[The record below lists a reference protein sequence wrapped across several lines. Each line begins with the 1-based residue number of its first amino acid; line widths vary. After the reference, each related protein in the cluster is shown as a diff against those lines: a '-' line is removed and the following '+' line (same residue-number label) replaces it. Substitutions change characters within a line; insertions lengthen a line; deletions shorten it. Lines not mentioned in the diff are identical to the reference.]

1 MKNDVFEK
9 CEHSIRDSAEERV
22 ASIYSS
28 AGGPLVGWLLD
39 ECKQRGQLPGDM
51 AQELGVTSGYIN
63 QLRSGLR
70 KSENISRE
78 FAVSCARYL
87 GVPPVVVMIV
97 SGRISMQDFV
107 CPTQPPEP
115 VLQRAF
121 NAMLEDPVVRAL
133 LPADVGHLNADARQA
148 LVRLNG
154 NTTGHD
160 VRGCESCPRRCAGCK
175 EQLLYMTNLRVWR
188 SVATAT
194 SPASLLMASESF
206 IYIGQPNSG
215 LAS

>member
-39 ECKQRGQLPGDM
+39 ECKQRGQLPGDI
-51 AQELGVTSGYIN
+51 AQKLGVTSGYIN

-70 KSENISRE
+70 KSEHISRE
-78 FAVSCARYL
+78 FAASCARYL

-97 SGRISMQDFV
+97 SGRISIRDFV
-107 CPTQPPEP
+107 CPTQPPEL

-121 NAMLEDPVVRAL
+121 NAMLADPVVRAL
-133 LPADVGHLNADARQA
+133 LPADVGNLNADAQQA
-148 LVRLNG
+148 LVQLYG
-154 NTTGHD
+154 NTIGHD
-160 VRGCESCPRRCAGCK
+160 VLGLRELPEAVRWLQRAVVIHDES
-175 EQLLYMTNLRVWR
+175 E
-188 SVATAT
+188 
-194 SPASLLMASESF
+194 
-206 IYIGQPNSG
+206 G
-215 LAS
+215 LAQRGHRDALHRDD